1 MNHFKSNTLII
12 LSISAILWLT
22 VGCSKLN
29 KSNYDRLKIG
39 MAYDDVVKMLG
50 KADTC
55 NSAIGFMNC
64 KWGDDKK
71 NITIKFAGKKVIIF
85 SSHGL

>member
-1 MNHFKSNTLII
+1 MNFSRSKTLII
-12 LSISAILWLT
+12 ASIVVILWLT
-22 VGCSKLN
+22 IGCSKRN

-55 NSAIGFMNC
+55 NSTIGIMNC

-71 NITIKFAGKKVIIF
+71 NITIKFAGNKVIIF